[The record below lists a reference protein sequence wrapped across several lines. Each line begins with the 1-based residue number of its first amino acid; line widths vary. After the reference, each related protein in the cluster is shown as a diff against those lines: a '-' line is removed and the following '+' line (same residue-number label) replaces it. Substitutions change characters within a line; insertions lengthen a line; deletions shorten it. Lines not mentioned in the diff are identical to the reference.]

1 MKSSYASVLEL
12 PHGVAPD
19 PDEFITAAMEWHFSP
34 ETGSP
39 FWLERAETLG
49 FEPRSDVRTFADLS
63 LFPNVTDELRDV
75 PTEKLIPRGFGPRP
89 EMVSVIESGGTTG
102 APKRIPL
109 LREFAD
115 RMVARE
121 VAGLAKAGVSR
132 TKHWLSLF
140 PSGPHGAF
148 DQARRTAAA
157 YGEGILVFGIDMDP
171 RWVKKQI
178 SVGNLAVVQ
187 DYVDHI
193 VDQAA
198 HVLRSQNVGSLRLTA
213 PVLARIAQDDE
224 LVSLVR
230 EKISDIS
237 WGGAHM
243 DADSRYIYRTEV
255 FPGISLRGGYGTTM
269 ALGAGCTERP
279 GLGLDDPC
287 IFDPGLAPYV
297 TLNVVD
303 PQTGEPTPYG
313 ERGQVVVHH
322 VSKSFLLPNNAERD
336 MAMRVEPLQDDQVGD
351 SIADIT
357 PLSQF
362 GGTAVIE
369 GVY

>member
-1 MKSSYASVLEL
+1 MRSSFASVLEL
-12 PHGVAPD
+12 PHGVTPD
-19 PDEFITAAMEWHFSP
+19 PDEFIQAAMDWHFSP

-39 FWLERAETLG
+39 FWLERASTLG
-49 FEPRSDVRTFADLS
+49 FDPRSDVRTFADLS

-75 PTEKLIPRGFGPRP
+75 PAERLIPRGFGPSP
-89 EMVSVIESGGTTG
+89 DVVSVIESGGTTG

-121 VAGLAKAGVSR
+121 VAGLTKAGVSR
-132 TKHWLSLF
+132 KKHWLSLF

-157 YGEGILVFGIDMDP
+157 YGEGILVFAIDMDP

-178 SVGNLAVVQ
+178 GAGKQEVAS
-187 DYVDHI
+187 DYVEHI
-193 VDQAA
+193 VEQATY
-198 HVLRSQNVGSLRLTA
+198 VLRSQNVGSLRLTA

-224 LVSLVR
+224 LVSLIR
-230 EKISDIS
+230 KKISDIS

-243 DADSRYIYRTEV
+243 DADSRYLYRTEV
-255 FPGISLRGGYGTTM
+255 FPGISLKGGYGTTM

-279 GLGLDDPC
+279 DLGLDDPC
-287 IFDPGLAPYV
+287 IFDPGLEPYV
-297 TLNVVD
+297 TLSVVD
-303 PQTGEPTPYG
+303 PETGEPTAYG
-313 ERGQVVVHH
+313 SRGQVVVNH

-336 MAMRVEPLQDDQVGD
+336 VATRVEPVCDQIGD
-351 SIADIT
+351 SLADIT
-357 PLSQF
+357 PFSQF